1 MIGIIAGEIIGSPY
15 SKENISDMNDI
26 FFPLFETRTV
36 MDPKT
41 YRERTYRPD
50 IGHISNAALMIDD
63 IADLSYINTGDLC
76 EGLAGAVVLGD
87 ICAVGRMGSDGKTDL
102 IEQYARHFPDEYRRQ
117 LFIAGD
123 AAYRIRTGHG
133 SNIDSLLG
141 IPLEGPRRP
150 EIISAL
156 IRGQLKEGQNGTY
169 IPGDGRHDDRYVLEA
184 AFCAVRNSKSY
195 EETVRRATAIGG
207 DSAAVA
213 AIAGGLAELAYG
225 IPDGIADRAKEMLDW
240 RQTEMLKRYEA
251 LVRKFTVFDDLD
263 RKILADYVE
272 YMEIPVISIPGKSR
286 IYAVPYGRND
296 IEKEIK
302 RINKSSIIIRPDGLQ
317 KVVERLSVRR
327 DLNGNILS
335 GTYIDSIRPEIRPLY
350 YFNKDGRLY
359 SPTTVPSKDK
369 NKGFPPVND
378 RVKALSAFQDF
389 ARKADEMRREQ
400 ERRVGH
406 DPDSGHLCFA
416 TAWYLQIE
424 PHKVILMKGD
434 TAYGEYG
441 IDSKGRL
448 GVNTNVMGGS
458 HAGEYLEGAMANRR
472 IFYGKEDARE
482 VLAKLSEKCLDDGF
496 VPDPEHPEPS
506 NLELMLRD
514 LANEPEL
521 KRAADVTDEMLKDSA
536 APTRLRMDY
545 ASSSEVRTIDEAI
558 DSRAHKGNVF
568 TIGHSNMSI
577 EAFIRNC
584 RRHGITLVRDIRSW
598 PHSKSFPHFDQKALK
613 EELERNGIRYVFNG
627 DTMGGH
633 VRREAFPSEGDGV
646 TFTMSSGGYAQRT
659 RENASAADLTIA
671 FASDF
676 STAGERVTAEAAKG
690 KIIQIPVS
698 ARDCPPAEE
707 IARDIICCM
716 TEKEKSRPLVVNV
729 AGNGISVLS
738 SHGLDQDR
746 INGIVRD
753 VLKGLLDKDV
763 SIRKIISGGQTGAD
777 EAGIAAAKALGI
789 PAEVHAPKGWMM
801 RRGDNRDIFSE
812 YEFKS
817 RFAAMP
823 GKDLSYG
830 EMMLTEGFRRTYDEI
845 VDAARKGERQALMC
859 AETNPADCHR
869 FACVGYALEHPSD
882 AGRRYSPT
890 TVQHIRRDGLLIS
903 QADLERKI
911 CRDCRMEFN
920 ENNLA
925 AAMKKAGDSIQHHNP
940 DEHGISLARNRNK
953 GINR

>member
-15 SKENISDMNDI
+15 SEENISDINDI

-50 IGHISNAALMIDD
+50 IGHISNAALMTDD
-63 IADLSYINTGDLC
+63 LSDMSYINRNDIC
-76 EGLAGAVVLGD
+76 EALAAAVVLGD
-87 ICAVGRMGSDGKTDL
+87 ISAVGRMGFDDFSG
-102 IEQYARHFPDEYRRQ
+102 IMEQFLRWFPEDSHEH
-117 LFIAGD
+117 LALACD
-123 AAYRIRTGHG
+123 AAYRIRRGLG
-133 SNIDSLLG
+133 SDIDSLLG
-141 IPLEGPRRP
+141 TALDKPRRP
-150 EIISAL
+150 EVISAL
-156 IRGQLKEGQNGTY
+156 IRGQLKEDQKGTY
-169 IPGDGRHDDRYVLEA
+169 IPGDGRHDDRYVMEA
-184 AFCAVRNSKSY
+184 AFCAVRNSMSY
-195 EETVRRATAIGG
+195 EEAVRRATAIGG
-207 DSAAVA
+207 NSAAVA

-225 IPDGIADRAKEMLDW
+225 IPNGIADRAKEMLDW
-240 RQTEMLKRYEA
+240 RQAGLLKKYEG
-251 LVRKFTVFDDLD
+251 LVRHFTKPENNEDSI
-263 RKILADYVE
+263 RSRYAE
-272 YMEIPVISIPGKSR
+272 YTEISVIALPGKAR
-286 IYAVPYGRND
+286 IYAVPYGRED
-296 IEKEIK
+296 IENAIRK
-302 RINKSSIIIRPDGLQ
+302 INRSSIFIRPDGLQ
-317 KVVERLSVRR
+317 KVVERMSVRR
-327 DLNGNILS
+327 DQDGNILS
-335 GTYIDSIRPEIRPLY
+335 GTYIDSVRPEMRTV
-350 YFNKDGRLY
+350 YFYHRDGKIY
-359 SPTTVPSKDK
+359 TPSTLPVKRG
-369 NKGFPPVND
+369 NGFLQIND
-378 RVKALSAFQDF
+378 RVKALSDF
-389 ARKADEMRREQ
+389 KNFVWKAEGIRYEQ

-406 DPDSGHLCFA
+406 DPDSGHLRFA

-424 PHKVILMKGD
+424 MNKVTLMKGD
-434 TAYGEYG
+434 TPYGEYG

-448 GVNTNVMGGS
+448 RVNTNVMGGS

-472 IFYGKEDARE
+472 VFYGKEETLE
-482 VLAKLSEKCLDDGF
+482 VLARLSEKCLDDGF
-496 VPDPEHPEPS
+496 VPDHEHPEPS

-521 KRAADVTDEMLKDSA
+521 KRAADVTDEILKDSTV
-536 APTRLRMDY
+536 PTRLRKDY
-545 ASSSEVRTIDEAI
+545 ASSSEARTIDEAI
-558 DSRAHKGNVF
+558 DSRAHKGAVF
-568 TIGHSNMSI
+568 TIGHSNLSI

-584 RRHGITLVRDIRSW
+584 TRHGITLVRDIRSW
-598 PHSKSFPHFDQKALK
+598 PHSKSFPHFNQKELK

-633 VRREAFPSEGDGV
+633 VRRETFPSEGDGV

-698 ARDCPPAEE
+698 AHGCPPAEE
-707 IARDIICCM
+707 IARDIIGCM

-738 SHGLDQDR
+738 SHGLDQDK
-746 INGIVRD
+746 INGIVKD
-753 VLKGLLDKDV
+753 VLKGMLDKDV

-777 EAGIAAAKALGI
+777 EAGIIAAKALGI

-801 RRGDNRDIFSE
+801 RRADNRDIFSE

-823 GKDLSYG
+823 EKDLSYG
-830 EMMLTEGFRRTYDEI
+830 EMILTEGFRRTYDEL

-890 TVQHIRRDGLLIS
+890 TVQHIRRDGRLIS

-925 AAMKKAGDSIQHHNP
+925 AAMKKTGDRIQHPNP
-940 DEHGISLARNRNK
+940 DERGISLSRNRNK